1 MRFDSFGL
9 LPGIKLGNDMPV
21 YKVSWIILHG
31 TKYTKT
37 SVSAVDAERDPIM
50 PVFGIIL
57 AIWLIKDYV
66 YFEVDLLNTLCFDYY
81 HQAYEIA
88 AANNIGKSMMFSAE
102 GLVDYN
108 VFQVKKD
115 QHGNTYVPV
124 KYDLDDI
131 LEEHVEGQ
139 TRNMISLVLCIVN
152 NYCR

>member
-1 MRFDSFGL
+1 M
-9 LPGIKLGNDMPV
+9 
-21 YKVSWIILHG
+21 
-31 TKYTKT
+31 
-37 SVSAVDAERDPIM
+37 
-50 PVFGIIL
+50 
-57 AIWLIKDYV
+57 
-66 YFEVDLLNTLCFDYY
+66 NTLCFDYY

-88 AANNIGKSMMFSAE
+88 AANNTGESMICSAE

-108 VFQVKKD
+108 VFHVKKD